1 MDENKVSDLF
11 TLASEKFK
19 GLIDANSVVG
29 EPMKVSDGTV
39 IIPISKVSFGFGGGG
54 NEFEKKNSAGTRFGG
69 GAGGGASVQAEAFL
83 IINNDNVR
91 LMPMGGTSSPID
103 RVIDMVPG
111 IIDKANGF
119 FSSVSD
125 KRAAK
130 KAQKQA
136 DASTVTDTAAPEE
149 IL

>member
-54 NEFEKKNSAGTRFGG
+54 NEFEKKNSSGTRFGG

-119 FSSVSD
+119 INSISD
-125 KRAAK
+125 KKAAK
-130 KAQKQA
+130 KTQQA
-136 DASTVTDTAAPEE
+136 DAATDTTAASEE